1 VSDYITLPIDTDPE
15 DLIATTIETL
25 QTKFPDWEPADGNL
39 DYWLIQTIAMAAA
52 ENRDVAS
59 AVPES
64 IFRWFGN
71 TVMGIPPIDA
81 TSASTTTTW
90 TMMDNQGYT
99 IPAGTQVGIALSGD
113 ETIPFYTQNDVVVPP
128 GSTQTAAGE
137 VIIVALVPGAAASG
151 LGSAGG
157 SVQLLDPLVYVKT
170 VTMVDLTAGGLDAEA
185 DSDYLNRL
193 TAEMTLLAPRP
204 ILPSDFAVMAR
215 GVPGV
220 ARATVLDG
228 YNPANSTSNNE
239 RMVTVASVDT
249 LGNPVS
255 VPVRGQVQQTLDSKR
270 EVTFVVNVMD
280 PTYTIIDVNY
290 TVKVLA
296 TFDPTDIIARTND
309 ALTQYL
315 SPANWGGDF
324 FSTGVISEETWMN
337 QTMVRYLEVSQV
349 INNVTGVDYITLLQ
363 LRVSGGTFASSDV
376 TLTGAIPL
384 PRPGA
389 ITGTA
394 T

>member
-1 VSDYITLPIDTDPE
+1 
-15 DLIATTIETL
+15 
-25 QTKFPDWEPADGNL
+25 
-39 DYWLIQTIAMAAA
+39 
-52 ENRDVAS
+52 
-59 AVPES
+59 
-64 IFRWFGN
+64 
-71 TVMGIPPIDA
+71 
-81 TSASTTTTW
+81 
-90 TMMDNQGYT
+90 
-99 IPAGTQVGIALSGD
+99 VGIALSGA
-113 ETIPFYTQNDVVVPP
+113 ETIPFYTQSDVIVPP

-137 VIIVALVPGAAASG
+137 VIIVALVPGAAASS

-157 SVQLLDPLVYVKT
+157 PVQLLDPLVYVKT
-170 VTMVDLTAGGLDAEA
+170 VTMVGPTAGGLDAEA

-193 TAEMTLLAPRP
+193 AAEMTLLAPRP

-255 VPVRGQVQQTLDSKR
+255 VPVRSQVQQTLDSKR

-280 PTYTIIDVNY
+280 PTYTTIDVNY
-290 TVKVLA
+290 TVKILA
-296 TFDPTDIIARTND
+296 TFDPTDIIARAND

-324 FSTGVISEETWMN
+324 FSTGVLSEETWMN
-337 QTMVRYLEVSQV
+337 QTVVRYLEVSQV

-376 TLTGAIPL
+376 TLSGAIPL

-389 ITGTA
+389 MTGTA